1 MTQKSESKELSEDEK
16 KGVSLLASLNKVKQ
30 PVQPNQQEAFG
41 NKVLDSVDH
50 GQQSSEPGGQY
61 SSPVSSK
68 GINGQNPPCYPPLHP
83 SIPLTYVTFRKRDL
97 IAYANQSY
105 TMDRPKSADS
115 SKVFVSFPVLND
127 PSCVKYQRNLVEVK
141 NKPLGV
147 LVSVST
153 NEPMGYLIP
162 AVSNELKAPHAVLFP
177 SSQRSS
183 FSYNTYIL
191 SLPIKDNRE
200 S

>member
-30 PVQPNQQEAFG
+30 PVQSNQQELSGKRAQG
-41 NKVLDSVDH
+41 SIELI
-50 GQQSSEPGGQY
+50 QQSSEPGSQY
-61 SSPVSSK
+61 SSVYSST
-68 GINGQNPPCYPPLHP
+68 GVNGQNSPCYPPLHP
-83 SIPLTYVTFRKRDL
+83 SIPLTFVTLRKRDL

-105 TMDRPKSADS
+105 TMDRPKSVDS
-115 SKVFVSFPVLND
+115 SQVLISFPVLND
-127 PSCVKYQRNLVEVK
+127 PSCVKYQRNPVEMK

-147 LVSVST
+147 LVSPST

-162 AVSNELKAPHAVLFP
+162 AVSNELNAPHAVLFP

-183 FSYNTYIL
+183 FSYNTYTL